1 MSDLATYIKS
11 TAALC
16 QDVSVKV
23 CRSFGTVVIR
33 DLDGVQDDIFMQGDD
48 ADEFIA
54 QFDALVEAA
63 PDVLF
68 DEAVKALAH
77 PYCECLWH

>member
-1 MSDLATYIKS
+1 MPDLKTFIEQ
-11 TAALC
+11 TAAMC

-23 CRSFGTVVIR
+23 CRRFGTVTIR
-33 DLDGVQDDIFMQGDD
+33 DLEGVQDSIFMQGHD
-48 ADEFIA
+48 ADQFIA

-68 DEAVKALAH
+68 EDAVKALAE
-77 PYCECLWH
+77 PYVSCMWH